1 MYINFG
7 NLNLS
12 RENNLDR
19 KKKKIPN
26 HLSYL
31 KRPVSEL
38 TGIAEVEEIADL

>member
-1 MYINFG
+1 MMYINFG

-19 KKKKIPN
+19 KKKIPN